1 MLYDVDKVGKHVKGV
16 FDQCDAAELEY
27 KVKEKNNHPAE
38 TTARTCLTACVQ
50 DLNYVRIYRIEL
62 NEMINEMINTNHS
75 YQLRWEMT
83 CNTRLRILRYTV

>member
-27 KVKEKNNHPAE
+27 KVNEKINHPAE

-50 DLNYVRIYRIEL
+50 DLKYVRIYLIEL
-62 NEMINEMINTNHS
+62 NEMINTNHS